1 MLPGLSGL
9 LVVAFKQHIR
19 TRNHANAH
27 ACKRGNHEPIVTAT
41 DGRKSTWKNS
51 GMPWDHPPVDPH
63 VQGASSSIC
72 PCLTKRIIGPT
83 DRIFV
88 CSGHQHRSVASLR
101 TEARLARGA
110 TAPPQ
115 SPLPCAPMHRT
126 IHAASSRQ
134 ACGRARDRGG
144 RTTFAPG
151 ESRRCRATCHGRTGL
166 YLSPVQA
173 RCLHP
178 MSYRP
183 DNAATTPTAA
193 PPAASSPPSAGF
205 HTHTDR
211 LVRRPFAGGLPHEHR
226 KPVFSVRK
234 AVQIQRHLLEAVQIH
249 LPGTEGSLCYQ
260 V

>member
-83 DRIFV
+83 ERIFV
-88 CSGHQHRSVASLR
+88 WSGHQQRSVASLR
-101 TEARLARGA
+101 TEAHLSRRA
-110 TAPPQ
+110 TAPSQSHCSTPQ
-115 SPLPCAPMHRT
+115 CTQPSMLHPHGKRAGRHTRQRRQDDIRPWRIAEIRSDMPM
-126 IHAASSRQ
+126 AAQ
-134 ACGRARDRGG
+134 GCMW
-144 RTTFAPG
+144 
-151 ESRRCRATCHGRTGL
+151 
-166 YLSPVQA
+166 A

-178 MSYRP
+178 MFSRP

-193 PPAASSPPSAGF
+193 LPAVSSPPTAGF

-211 LVRRPFAGGLPHEHR
+211 LAWRPFAGGLPHERGKH
-226 KPVFSVRK
+226 
-234 AVQIQRHLLEAVQIH
+234 AL
-249 LPGTEGSLCYQ
+249 
-260 V
+260 